1 MSVQKNW
8 RPTYLLIVKVTL
20 VRLALVTV
28 MVLGQNHCNGIQYHY
43 TLYVGR

>member
-20 VRLALVTV
+20 VRWALVTV
-28 MVLGQNHCNGIQYHY
+28 MILGQTHY
-43 TLYVGR
+43 NAI